1 VRPILL
7 EIKGFNSFRE
17 KQVIDFEKLTS
28 KGLFGIFGPT
38 GSGKSSILDGIIYAL
53 YGTVPREQN
62 SFINSNENESS
73 VTLKF
78 ELGKGT
84 SAKTYIITRSVKLAK
99 NGKYNTPSIR
109 LYEENSNEILAD
121 KVTSA
126 NKVIEEL
133 IGLKSEDFTRAVVL
147 PQGKFSEFLKMTPGT
162 RNDMLER
169 IFGLEKYGRQLTDK
183 IKSESNENKSQLTF
197 LSGRLEGYENVTEEA
212 LELLK
217 NEYNDLKN
225 SEVTLNNTE
234 KSFKIQYEQ
243 LKDIYRLTQELSIGN
258 EKLSSLRS
266 REEEIERIAIKLSK
280 AQRASQV
287 KPIYD
292 EVMALKNDML
302 RITTQYDST
311 TVQLNEALISSDN
324 LSKKLKQA
332 QLLQIEEIPLL
343 KIKESKLIE
352 AHKTEKELFIKN
364 DELTDLQNNINF
376 GNENLNKYK
385 LKLEESCVLLNKSR
399 QDLSDLDI
407 QINQN
412 SISSSQRNKI
422 TNGYELQKEIN
433 HKNDILNQKK
443 ILSESIK
450 SELEETN
457 NQTNKFKSKLTDIE
471 QLHTQLQEELKT
483 LKEGPVATE
492 QDIIDL
498 TNEINNCKLRIET
511 ISATILEEEKL
522 KQDYDVLSS
531 EICALQENLTTQKE
545 CYVRLESDFNNFKT
559 KIEAIKLNNLAS
571 TIASSLKQGDECP
584 VCGNEHHKKLA
595 TVAGLDELLELENQL
610 NIVVLEMESKGK
622 IISSVDVQLKVKIE
636 QKTGLESKLVD
647 LNKYSIEEL
656 EHEKNHLTLLVTK
669 EIEQRETRS
678 KVNSRLE
685 SLNNQ
690 ERTVQG
696 DLNLI
701 SKKLSVSITNSFN
714 LEKQLSF
721 IVNEMDI
728 LKDEIISIEEQLEL
742 LGTPEDYLVQFQEL
756 KQKDVKLE
764 TLNKKKKTLDF
775 EKENLEKEIENLNKY
790 ISETRIVEVQ
800 LSEKKK
806 ALLREIELKISQIK
820 ILCIDKSV
828 DGELLEV
835 RNQINSINENVTNLR
850 YELDKITNLIKNIET
865 QKITLKTHL
874 ENYSDRLKLHENNLI
889 ELLEEHKFSN
899 ENEVFEAFAEE
910 NQQSAWK
917 IEIDSYNTELNN
929 ILAVISSIQGK
940 LGNQKCT
947 EEDWLE
953 LESRRLSMESQIKE
967 MHDLVTLKAK
977 EITTLNDRLNEVKE
991 IQAEYDLVSG
1001 KQNKIDQLL
1010 RLLQGNKFVEFIAM
1024 SQLNYVAREASNRLY
1039 EITKGKFNLIL
1050 DKDTGSFL
1058 IQDNASGGHKRST
1071 DSLSGGELFLTSLSL
1086 ALALSS
1092 HIQLKNSAPLEFFFL
1107 DEGFGTLDDNILET
1121 AMSSLEKLH
1130 SENLSVGIISHVK
1143 EIQERIPVKLVV
1155 SPAKLGEG
1163 SKVKL
1168 L

>member
-1 VRPILL
+1 MRPILL

-17 KQVIDFEKLTS
+17 KQVIDFENLTS

-78 ELGKGT
+78 TLGKGA
-84 SAKTYIITRSVKLAK
+84 SAKTYIITRSVRLAK

-109 LYEENSNEILAD
+109 LYEEDSNDILAD

-133 IGLKSEDFTRAVVL
+133 IGLKAEDFTRAVVL

-197 LSGRLEGYENVTEEA
+197 LNGRLEGYENVTEES

-225 SEVTLNNTE
+225 SEATLISTE

-243 LKDIYRLTQELSIGN
+243 LKEVYRLTQELSIGN
-258 EKLSSLRS
+258 EKLCSLRS
-266 REEEIERIAIKLSK
+266 REEEIERIAINLSK
-280 AQRASQV
+280 AERASQV
-287 KPIYD
+287 KPTYD
-292 EVMALKNDML
+292 EVIALKNDML
-302 RITTQYDST
+302 RITNQLDST
-311 TVQLNEALISSDN
+311 TLQLDEALISSDI

-332 QLLQIEEIPLL
+332 QLIQVEEIPLL

-352 AHKTEKELFIKN
+352 AQKTEKELIIKN
-364 DELTDLQNNINF
+364 DELTELQNNINI

-385 LKLEESCVLLNKSR
+385 SKLEERSVLLNKCR
-399 QDLSDLDI
+399 QDLSELDL

-412 SISSSQRNKI
+412 SISSAERNKI

-443 ILSESIK
+443 ILSKSIK

-457 NQTNKFKSKLTDIE
+457 NQTNNLKCKFTDIE
-471 QLHTQLQEELKT
+471 KLHAQLQEELKV

-498 TNEINNCKLRIET
+498 TNEINDCKLRIET
-511 ISATILEEEKL
+511 ISATILEEDKL
-522 KQDYDVLSS
+522 KQDYEELSRD
-531 EICALQENLTTQKE
+531 IRALQENLTIQKE
-545 CYVRLESDFNNFKT
+545 NYVRLETDFNNFKT

-571 TIASSLKQGDECP
+571 TIASSLNQGDECP

-595 TVAGLDELLELENQL
+595 TTAYLDELLELENKL
-610 NIVVLEMESKGK
+610 NIVVLEMESKDK
-622 IISSVDVQLKVKIE
+622 SISSVDVQLKVKIE
-636 QKTGLESKLVD
+636 QKTGLESKLLD
-647 LNKYSIEEL
+647 FNKYSTEVL
-656 EHEKNHLTLLVTK
+656 EHEKNNLTILVTK
-669 EIEQRETRS
+669 EIEQKETRN

-690 ERTVQG
+690 ERTIQG
-696 DLNLI
+696 ELNLI
-701 SKKLSVSITNSFN
+701 SQKLSVSITNSLN
-714 LEKQLSF
+714 LEKQLDF
-721 IVNEMDI
+721 IVNEIDI
-728 LKDEIISIEEQLEL
+728 LKNEIISIEKQLEL
-742 LGTPEDYLVQFQEL
+742 LGAPEDYIVQFQEL
-756 KQKDVKLE
+756 KQKDEKLE
-764 TLNKKKKTLDF
+764 TLNKKKKTLDS
-775 EKENLEKEIENLNKY
+775 EKDNLDKEIDDLNKY
-790 ISETRIVEVQ
+790 ISEIRIAEVQ

-806 ALLREIELKISQIK
+806 ALLSEIELKLRQIK

-828 DGELLEV
+828 EDELSEV
-835 RNQINSINENVTNLR
+835 RNQIKSINENVTNLSN
-850 YELDKITNLIKNIET
+850 ELDKITNIIKNIET
-865 QKITLKTHL
+865 EKITLKTQF
-874 ENYSDRLKLHENNLI
+874 ENNSDRMKLLENNLI
-889 ELLEEHKFSN
+889 ELLKKHNFSN
-899 ENEVFEAFAEE
+899 ESEIFEAFAEE
-910 NQQSAWK
+910 KQQSAWK
-917 IEIDSYNTELNN
+917 IEIDCYNTELNN
-929 ILAVISSIQGK
+929 ILAVISSIQDK
-940 LGNQKCT
+940 LGNQICT

-953 LESRRLSMESQIKE
+953 LESRRLSLESKIKE
-967 MHDLVTLKAK
+967 MHDSVTLKAK
-977 EITTLNDRLNEVKE
+977 EITTLNDRLKEVKE
-991 IQAEYDLVSG
+991 IQAEYDQVRG

-1010 RLLQGNKFVEFIAM
+1010 RLLHGNKFVEFIAM

-1039 EITKGKFNLIL
+1039 DITKGKFNLIL

-1121 AMSSLEKLH
+1121 AMASLEKLH

>member
-1 VRPILL
+1 MRPVLL

-53 YGTVPREQN
+53 YGSVPREQN

-78 ELGKGT
+78 VLGKGA
-84 SAKTYIITRSVKLAK
+84 SAKTYIITRSVRLSKT
-99 NGKYNTPSIR
+99 GKYNTPSIR

-133 IGLKSEDFTRAVVL
+133 IGLKAEDFTRAVVL

-183 IKSESNENKSQLTF
+183 IKSESNENKSQITF
-197 LSGRLEGYENVTEEA
+197 LSGRLEGYENVTEES

-217 NEYNDLKN
+217 NEFNVLKN
-225 SEVTLNNTE
+225 SEATLISTE
-234 KSFKIQYEQ
+234 KSFKTQYEQ
-243 LKDIYRLTQELSIGN
+243 LKEVYRLTQELSIGN

-266 REEEIERIAIKLSK
+266 REEEIERIAINLSK

-287 KPIYD
+287 KPTYD
-292 EVMALKNDML
+292 EVIALKKDML
-302 RITTQYDST
+302 RIINQLEST
-311 TVQLNEALISSDN
+311 TLQLDEALISSDI

-332 QLLQIEEIPLL
+332 QLLQVEEIPLL

-352 AHKTEKELFIKN
+352 AQKTEKELILKN
-364 DELTDLQNNINF
+364 EELAELQNNINI

-385 LKLEESCVLLNKSR
+385 SKLEERSVLLNKCR
-399 QDLSDLDI
+399 QDLSELDL

-433 HKNDILNQKK
+433 HKNDILSQKK
-443 ILSESIK
+443 ILSKSIK

-457 NQTNKFKSKLTDIE
+457 NQTNNLKCKFTDIE
-471 QLHTQLQEELKT
+471 KLHAQLQEELKI

-498 TNEINNCKLRIET
+498 TNEINDCKLRIET
-511 ISATILEEEKL
+511 ISATILEEDKL
-522 KQDYDVLSS
+522 KQDYEELSRD
-531 EICALQENLTTQKE
+531 IRALQENLTIQKE
-545 CYVRLESDFNNFKT
+545 GYVRLESDFNNFKT
-559 KIEAIKLNNLAS
+559 SIEAIKLNNLAS

-584 VCGNEHHKKLA
+584 VCGNENHKKLA
-595 TVAGLDELLELENQL
+595 TTADLDELLEIENKL
-610 NIVVLEMESKGK
+610 NIVELEMESVDKS
-622 IISSVDVQLKVKIE
+622 ISGVDVQLKVKIE
-636 QKTGLESKLVD
+636 QKTSVESKLLN
-647 LNKYSIEEL
+647 LNKYSTEEL
-656 EHEKNHLTLLVTK
+656 EHEKNNLTLLVTK
-669 EIEQRETRS
+669 EIEQKETRS

-690 ERTVQG
+690 ERSVQG
-696 DLNLI
+696 ELSLV
-701 SKKLSVSITNSFN
+701 SQKLSVSSTNSLN

-721 IVNEMDI
+721 IMNEIDI
-728 LKDEIISIEEQLEL
+728 LKNEIISIEKQLEL
-742 LGTPEDYLVQFQEL
+742 LGTPENYLVQFQEL
-756 KQKDVKLE
+756 KQRDVKLE
-764 TLNKKKKTLDF
+764 TLNEKKKTLDS
-775 EKENLEKEIENLNKY
+775 EKDNLDKEIDDLNKY
-790 ISETRIVEVQ
+790 ISEIRIAEVQ

-806 ALLREIELKISQIK
+806 ALLNEIELKLSQIK

-828 DGELLEV
+828 DDELLEV
-835 RNQINSINENVTNLR
+835 RNQINSINENVINLSNA
-850 YELDKITNLIKNIET
+850 LDKITNIIKNIET
-865 QKITLKTHL
+865 EKITLKTQFENNSDRTKLL
-874 ENYSDRLKLHENNLI
+874 ENILI
-889 ELLEEHKFSN
+889 ELLEKHNFSN

-910 NQQSAWK
+910 NQQAAWK
-917 IEIDSYNTELNN
+917 IEIDSYNTGLNN

-947 EEDWLE
+947 DEDWLE
-953 LESRRLSMESQIKE
+953 LESRRLSLESKIKE
-967 MHDLVTLKAK
+967 IHDLVTLKAK
-977 EITTLNDRLNEVKE
+977 EITTLKDRLNEVKE
-991 IQAEYDLVSG
+991 IQAEYDLVRG

-1039 EITKGKFNLIL
+1039 DITKGKFNLIL

-1121 AMSSLEKLH
+1121 AMASLEKLH